1 LAGWPNTSAP
11 LALAFT
17 LALVWALALTAT
29 PKARRAG
36 TCCCAAMAR
45 LIAANK
51 ATLLASNDTR

>member
-1 LAGWPNTSAP
+1 
-11 LALAFT
+11 LAFT
-17 LALVWALALTAT
+17 LALVLALGFALTLALTAT
-29 PKARRAG
+29 PKARWAG